1 MHRKSPQIRWTRIG
15 TYLKA
20 IYCRENGAH
29 QNLQA
34 RKISRMMRN
43 DKICCRSCL
52 LLIQCFVIRLG
63 LSVYTEH
70 ESLRSEPCPYPLRH
84 QIYLR
89 GKSGFGNSADR
100 VGFRR
105 GRTPKKKIF
114 APQQLTA
121 GTINILPHFQIAL
134 QQSAF
139 YIQFWKVE
147 SSKWYFVSQ
156 SRTLSDF
163 VTVARREQ
171 WKEKT
176 ERSSGACFLTVFE
189 DYV

>member
-1 MHRKSPQIRWTRIG
+1 MLPK
-15 TYLKA
+15 LFA
-20 IYCRENGAH
+20 A
-29 QNLQA
+29 
-34 RKISRMMRN
+34 
-43 DKICCRSCL
+43 D
-52 LLIQCFVIRLG
+52 
-63 LSVYTEH
+63 SV
-70 ESLRSEPCPYPLRH
+70 LRH
-84 QIYLR
+84 SSWPQCLDRTWKPPEWTLPLPPKASNLLTWKKRVSETLR
-89 GKSGFGNSADR
+89 IASVFVEVEPR
-100 VGFRR
+100 
-105 GRTPKKKIF
+105 KKKLF

-147 SSKWYFVSQ
+147 SSNWYFVSQ

>member
-1 MHRKSPQIRWTRIG
+1 MLPK
-15 TYLKA
+15 LFA
-20 IYCRENGAH
+20 A
-29 QNLQA
+29 
-34 RKISRMMRN
+34 
-43 DKICCRSCL
+43 D
-52 LLIQCFVIRLG
+52 
-63 LSVYTEH
+63 SV
-70 ESLRSEPCPYPLRH
+70 LRH
-84 QIYLR
+84 SSWPQCLDRTWKPPEWTLPLPPKASNLLTWKKRVSETLR
-89 GKSGFGNSADR
+89 IASVFVEVEPR
-100 VGFRR
+100 
-105 GRTPKKKIF
+105 KKKIF

-121 GTINILPHFQIAL
+121 CTINILSHFQIAL

-147 SSKWYFVSQ
+147 SSNWYFVSQ

-176 ERSSGACFLTVFE
+176 ERSSEACFLTVFE